1 MPIASIEIG
10 TRSVGAEQPC
20 FIIAEAGVN
29 HNGNLHL
36 ALQLVDVAADV
47 GADAVKFQT
56 FRADT
61 LVTRDAPKAEY
72 QKRATDK
79 SQSQYEMLKQLEL
92 SEEDHL
98 RLIERCRQR
107 NVMFL
112 STPFD
117 EGCGDLLDRLGVD
130 AYKIPSGELTNLPY
144 LAHLAAKQRPMIIST
159 GMCNLAE
166 VEAAVDTVEQAG
178 NRKIILLH
186 CVSNYPAD
194 PVDVNLRAMTT
205 MQTAFGVP
213 VGYSDHTLGTAVGVA
228 AVALG
233 ACVVEKHFTLDRSL
247 PGPDHKASLEPAELQ
262 TFIQEVRVVE
272 AALGTGRK
280 KPAASEA
287 NTASVARKSLVAA
300 CDVPAGAI
308 LRLEHVT
315 ARRPGTGLPPAMR
328 PHLINRRATRDIAAG
343 TLLSLEMLQ

>member
-1 MPIASIEIG
+1 MLHRTISIG
-10 TRSVGAEQPC
+10 TRQVGPGHRC
-20 FIIAEAGVN
+20 LVIAEAGVN
-29 HNGNLHL
+29 HNGCLQR
-36 ALQLVDVAADV
+36 ALQLVDVAAEV

-56 FRADT
+56 FRADK
-61 LVTRDAPKAEY
+61 LVTRNAPKAEY
-72 QKRATDK
+72 QKQATGDDE
-79 SQSQYEMLKQLEL
+79 SQYDMLKQLEL

-98 RLIERCRQR
+98 HLIARCHERG
-107 NVMFL
+107 VMFL

-117 EGCGDLLDRLGVD
+117 ETCGDLLDRVGVD
-130 AYKIPSGELTNLPY
+130 AFKIPSGEVTNLPY
-144 LAHLAAKQRPMIIST
+144 LAHLAAKQRPMIVST

-166 VEAAVDTVEQAG
+166 VEAAVDVIEEAG
-178 NRKIILLH
+178 NQHIILLH

-194 PVDVNLRAMTT
+194 PADVNLRAMHT
-205 MQTAFGVP
+205 MQAAFSTP

-233 ACVVEKHFTLDRSL
+233 ACVVEKHFTLDRNL
-247 PGPDHKASLEPAELQ
+247 PGPDHKASLEPHELQ
-262 TFIQEVRVVE
+262 SFIEQVRAVE

-300 CDVPAGAI
+300 CDLPAGII
-308 LRLEHVT
+308 LRPEHVT

-328 PHLINRRATRDIAAG
+328 PHLLNRRVCHDVPAG
-343 TLLSLEMLQ
+343 SLITLEMLQ